1 MKWRHDTQNNIW
13 HNNTQHNKK
22 LNTKFSKM
30 QNIVMLS
37 VSYPILAPVLYAEFH
52 IQASPLML
60 NVIMLNVVM
69 VSVGVNLTSP
79 LR

>member
-1 MKWRHDTQNNIW
+1 
-13 HNNTQHNKK
+13 
-22 LNTKFSKM
+22 M

-37 VSYPILAPVLYAEFH
+37 VSYPILAPILYAEFH

-69 VSVGVNLTSP
+69 ASVGVKLTSP

>member
-1 MKWRHDTQNNIW
+1 
-13 HNNTQHNKK
+13 
-22 LNTKFSKM
+22 M

-37 VSYPILAPVLYAEFH
+37 VSYPILAIIYAKFH